1 MRRENFEKIVQEALD
16 GLPVKFKKHLDN
28 IAVIVETKPSRD
40 VYEKT
45 GGSPF
50 SSILGLYHGVPL
62 KHRGPYYGN
71 LPPDVIVI
79 YQEPIEQFSSSE
91 EDIRKKVREVVLHE
105 IGHFFGLSDK
115 ELKEIEKL

>member
-1 MRRENFEKIVQEALD
+1 MRKENFEKIVQEALD
-16 GLPVKFKKHLDN
+16 GLPKKFKRYLDN

-71 LPPDVIVI
+71 LPPDVIII
-79 YQEPIEQFSSSE
+79 YQEPIEQFSSS
-91 EDIRKKVREVVLHE
+91 
-105 IGHFFGLSDK
+105 
-115 ELKEIEKL
+115 